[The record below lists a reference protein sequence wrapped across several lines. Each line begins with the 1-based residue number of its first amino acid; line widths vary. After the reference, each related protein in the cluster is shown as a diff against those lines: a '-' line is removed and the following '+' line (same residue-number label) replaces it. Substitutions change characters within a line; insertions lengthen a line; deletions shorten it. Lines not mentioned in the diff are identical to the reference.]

1 MSAVYWSSWQA
12 FIEMGGYGLYV
23 WGSLGMVLVAIA
35 LEQILLGQRR
45 KAATRAIRAR
55 LDAPDHDDGHV
66 DQKEG
71 LA

>member
-35 LEQILLGQRR
+35 LEQLLLAQRR
-45 KAATRAIRAR
+45 QAAIRAISTR
-55 LDAPDHDDGHV
+55 LDTPDNDDHGG
-66 DQKEG
+66 QKEG